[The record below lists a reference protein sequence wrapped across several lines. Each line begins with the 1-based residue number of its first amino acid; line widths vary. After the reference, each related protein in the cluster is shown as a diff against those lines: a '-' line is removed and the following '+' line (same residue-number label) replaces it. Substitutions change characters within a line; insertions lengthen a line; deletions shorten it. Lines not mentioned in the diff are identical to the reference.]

1 VSLSQFILGF
11 LAVTSVL
18 SLILIV
24 LKGLRPEFESTA
36 IEWIQTFG
44 KLRDEI
50 RKLRQNEV
58 GDWGTLLSGAIGVAK
73 YLVDKRNERTA
84 AKRTSPFSYL
94 YAAASDAII

>member
-1 VSLSQFILGF
+1 MSLSQFILGF

-58 GDWGTLLSGAIGVAK
+58 
-73 YLVDKRNERTA
+73 
-84 AKRTSPFSYL
+84 
-94 YAAASDAII
+94 ASQPHRASIDTHSRRK